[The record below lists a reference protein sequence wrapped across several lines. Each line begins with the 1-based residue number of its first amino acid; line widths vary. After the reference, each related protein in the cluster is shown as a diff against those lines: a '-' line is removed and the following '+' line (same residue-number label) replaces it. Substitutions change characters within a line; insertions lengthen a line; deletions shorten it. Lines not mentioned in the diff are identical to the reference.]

1 MVLSYLVCRAQE
13 GECYHLCGAKNG
25 FQSFFMG
32 KYICNNSI
40 QSWTSVLARFSF
52 VHVEHCH
59 IRSRKLQKECEFC
72 HKNASKR
79 LWKRMSNL
87 FQNRSLSLSFRIVN
101 NLLFNHTWK
110 LSTFLLN
117 LYVYCSTVEC
127 SHIHGYIYQQSC
139 SSFYSKIELYD
150 VHSFLDYLIFASS
163 TFGFYF
169 TLMCLE

>member
-1 MVLSYLVCRAQE
+1 MDVCASSIQFCSCQTLSHRKLKKDSEFCVLSHR
-13 GECYHLCGAKNG
+13 
-25 FQSFFMG
+25 M
-32 KYICNNSI
+32 
-40 QSWTSVLARFSF
+40 
-52 VHVEHCH
+52 
-59 IRSRKLQKECEFC
+59 LQKDCERECRSCF
-72 HKNASKR
+72 
-79 LWKRMSNL
+79 
-87 FQNRSLSLSFRIVN
+87 RSLSVSLSFDIVN

-163 TFGFYF
+163 TFGFHF